1 MKRILLSAI
10 LLGSLVTTASA
21 ATGVLSQKNLSVELA
36 DKIAQSTL
44 QACAKDGYNVAVTLV
59 DRSGTPLL
67 MKRMD
72 NAGPHT
78 VEASR
83 MKAFTALTT
92 KNATSNVMKGSQSN
106 AGAAN
111 LRDIPG
117 FLLLAGGV
125 PVKMGNQVIGAV
137 GVGGAPGEILTKPAR
152 LPGCNL
158 SKASLT
164 RANPTRVDYCYPH
177 RHNGLP
183 THMLHGVLLN
193 RPAYLLRPTFLTK
206 EGQDRD
212 NDRHRTGNDCHGQPI
227 VLTMM
232 FRDRGL

>member
-44 QACAKDGYNVAVTLV
+44 QACVKDGYNVAVTLV

-111 LRDIPG
+111 LRDIPD

-137 GVGGAPGEILTKPAR
+137 GVGGAPGGNFDEACAIAGLQSVENE
-152 LPGCNL
+152 LN
-158 SKASLT
+158 AS
-164 RANPTRVDYCYPH
+164 
-177 RHNGLP
+177 
-183 THMLHGVLLN
+183 
-193 RPAYLLRPTFLTK
+193 
-206 EGQDRD
+206 
-212 NDRHRTGNDCHGQPI
+212 
-227 VLTMM
+227 
-232 FRDRGL
+232 

>member
-1 MKRILLSAI
+1 MKRILFSAI
-10 LLGSLVTTASA
+10 LLGSMVSTAGA
-21 ATGVLSQKNLSVELA
+21 ATGVLNQKNLSLDLA
-36 DKIAQSTL
+36 DKVAQSTL

-92 KNATSNVMKGSQSN
+92 KSMTGNVMKGAQSN

-111 LRDIPG
+111 LRDIPD

-125 PVKMGNQVIGAV
+125 PVKVGDQVIGAV
-137 GVGGAPGEILTKPAR
+137 GVGGAPGGNFDEACALAGIK
-152 LPGCNL
+152 
-158 SKASLT
+158 SIESE
-164 RANPTRVDYCYPH
+164 
-177 RHNGLP
+177 
-183 THMLHGVLLN
+183 LN
-193 RPAYLLRPTFLTK
+193 A
-206 EGQDRD
+206 G
-212 NDRHRTGNDCHGQPI
+212 
-227 VLTMM
+227 
-232 FRDRGL
+232 

>member
-1 MKRILLSAI
+1 MKRILFSAI
-10 LLGSLVTTASA
+10 LLGSMVSTAGA
-21 ATGVLSQKNLSVELA
+21 ATGVLNQKNLSLDLA
-36 DKIAQSTL
+36 DKVAQSTL

-92 KNATSNVMKGSQSN
+92 KSLTGNVMKGAQSN

-111 LRDIPG
+111 LRDIPD

-125 PVKMGNQVIGAV
+125 PVKVGDQVIGAV
-137 GVGGAPGEILTKPAR
+137 GVGGAPGGNFDEACALA
-152 LPGCNL
+152 
-158 SKASLT
+158 
-164 RANPTRVDYCYPH
+164 
-177 RHNGLP
+177 
-183 THMLHGVLLN
+183 GVKSIESELN
-193 RPAYLLRPTFLTK
+193 A
-206 EGQDRD
+206 G
-212 NDRHRTGNDCHGQPI
+212 
-227 VLTMM
+227 
-232 FRDRGL
+232 

>member
-1 MKRILLSAI
+1 MKRILFSAI
-10 LLGSLVTTASA
+10 LLGSMVSTAGA
-21 ATGVLSQKNLSVELA
+21 ATGVLNQKNLSLDLA
-36 DKIAQSTL
+36 DKVAQNAL

-92 KNATSNVMKGSQSN
+92 KNLTGNVMKGAQSN

-111 LRDIPG
+111 LRYIPD

-125 PVKMGNQVIGAV
+125 PVKVGDQVIGAV
-137 GVGGAPGEILTKPAR
+137 GVGGAPGGNFDEACALA
-152 LPGCNL
+152 
-158 SKASLT
+158 
-164 RANPTRVDYCYPH
+164 
-177 RHNGLP
+177 
-183 THMLHGVLLN
+183 GVKSIESELN
-193 RPAYLLRPTFLTK
+193 A
-206 EGQDRD
+206 G
-212 NDRHRTGNDCHGQPI
+212 
-227 VLTMM
+227 
-232 FRDRGL
+232 

>member
-1 MKRILLSAI
+1 MKRILFSAI
-10 LLGSLVTTASA
+10 LLGSMVSTAGA
-21 ATGVLSQKNLSVELA
+21 ATGVLNQKNLSLDLA
-36 DKIAQSTL
+36 DKVAQNTL

-92 KNATSNVMKGSQSN
+92 KNLTGNVMKGAQSN

-111 LRDIPG
+111 LRYIPD

-125 PVKMGNQVIGAV
+125 PVKVGDQVIGAV
-137 GVGGAPGEILTKPAR
+137 GVGGAPGGNFDEACALA
-152 LPGCNL
+152 
-158 SKASLT
+158 
-164 RANPTRVDYCYPH
+164 
-177 RHNGLP
+177 
-183 THMLHGVLLN
+183 GVKSIESELN
-193 RPAYLLRPTFLTK
+193 S
-206 EGQDRD
+206 G
-212 NDRHRTGNDCHGQPI
+212 
-227 VLTMM
+227 
-232 FRDRGL
+232 

>member
-1 MKRILLSAI
+1 MKRILFSAI
-10 LLGSLVTTASA
+10 LLGSMVSTAGA
-21 ATGVLSQKNLSVELA
+21 ATGVLNQKNLSLDLA
-36 DKIAQSTL
+36 DKVAQSTL

-92 KNATSNVMKGSQSN
+92 KSMTGNVMKGAQSN

-111 LRDIPG
+111 LRDIPD

-125 PVKMGNQVIGAV
+125 PVKVGDQVIGAV
-137 GVGGAPGEILTKPAR
+137 GVGGAPAGNFDEACALAGIK
-152 LPGCNL
+152 
-158 SKASLT
+158 SIESE
-164 RANPTRVDYCYPH
+164 
-177 RHNGLP
+177 
-183 THMLHGVLLN
+183 LN
-193 RPAYLLRPTFLTK
+193 A
-206 EGQDRD
+206 G
-212 NDRHRTGNDCHGQPI
+212 
-227 VLTMM
+227 
-232 FRDRGL
+232 

>member
-1 MKRILLSAI
+1 MKRILFSAI
-10 LLGSLVTTASA
+10 LLGSMVSTAGA
-21 ATGVLSQKNLSVELA
+21 ATGVLNQKNLSLDLA
-36 DKIAQSTL
+36 DKVAQNTL

-92 KNATSNVMKGSQSN
+92 KNLTGNVMKGAQSN

-111 LRDIPG
+111 LRDIPD

-125 PVKMGNQVIGAV
+125 PVKVGDQVIGAV
-137 GVGGAPGEILTKPAR
+137 GVGGAPGGNFDEACALA
-152 LPGCNL
+152 
-158 SKASLT
+158 
-164 RANPTRVDYCYPH
+164 
-177 RHNGLP
+177 
-183 THMLHGVLLN
+183 GVKSIESELN
-193 RPAYLLRPTFLTK
+193 A
-206 EGQDRD
+206 G
-212 NDRHRTGNDCHGQPI
+212 
-227 VLTMM
+227 
-232 FRDRGL
+232 

>member
-44 QACAKDGYNVAVTLV
+44 QACVKDGYNVAVTLV

-137 GVGGAPGEILTKPAR
+137 GVGGAPGGNFDEACAIAGLQSVENE
-152 LPGCNL
+152 LN
-158 SKASLT
+158 AS
-164 RANPTRVDYCYPH
+164 
-177 RHNGLP
+177 
-183 THMLHGVLLN
+183 
-193 RPAYLLRPTFLTK
+193 
-206 EGQDRD
+206 
-212 NDRHRTGNDCHGQPI
+212 
-227 VLTMM
+227 
-232 FRDRGL
+232 

>member
-1 MKRILLSAI
+1 MKRILFSAI
-10 LLGSLVTTASA
+10 LLGSMVSTAGA
-21 ATGVLSQKNLSVELA
+21 ATGVLNQKNLSLDLA
-36 DKIAQSTL
+36 DKVAQNTL

-92 KNATSNVMKGSQSN
+92 KNLTSNVMKGAQSN

-111 LRDIPG
+111 LRYIPD

-125 PVKMGNQVIGAV
+125 PVKVGDQVIGAV
-137 GVGGAPGEILTKPAR
+137 GVGGAPGGNFDEACALA
-152 LPGCNL
+152 
-158 SKASLT
+158 
-164 RANPTRVDYCYPH
+164 
-177 RHNGLP
+177 
-183 THMLHGVLLN
+183 GVKSIESELN
-193 RPAYLLRPTFLTK
+193 A
-206 EGQDRD
+206 G
-212 NDRHRTGNDCHGQPI
+212 
-227 VLTMM
+227 
-232 FRDRGL
+232 

>member
-44 QACAKDGYNVAVTLV
+44 QSCAKDSYNVAVTVV
-59 DRSGTPLL
+59 DRAGTPLL

-111 LRDIPG
+111 LRDIPD

-125 PVKMGNQVIGAV
+125 PVKMGDQVIGAV
-137 GVGGAPGEILTKPAR
+137 GVGGAPGGNFDEA
-152 LPGCNL
+152 C
-158 SKASLT
+158 AM
-164 RANPTRVDYCYPH
+164 A
-177 RHNGLP
+177 GLKSIE
-183 THMLHGVLLN
+183 GELN
-193 RPAYLLRPTFLTK
+193 Q
-206 EGQDRD
+206 G
-212 NDRHRTGNDCHGQPI
+212 
-227 VLTMM
+227 
-232 FRDRGL
+232 

>member
-44 QACAKDGYNVAVTLV
+44 QACVKDGYNVAVTLV

-111 LRDIPG
+111 LRDIPD

-125 PVKMGNQVIGAV
+125 PVKMGTQVIGAV
-137 GVGGAPGEILTKPAR
+137 GVGGAPGGNFDEACAIAGLQSVENE
-152 LPGCNL
+152 LN
-158 SKASLT
+158 AS
-164 RANPTRVDYCYPH
+164 
-177 RHNGLP
+177 
-183 THMLHGVLLN
+183 
-193 RPAYLLRPTFLTK
+193 
-206 EGQDRD
+206 
-212 NDRHRTGNDCHGQPI
+212 
-227 VLTMM
+227 
-232 FRDRGL
+232 

>member
-1 MKRILLSAI
+1 MKRILFSAI
-10 LLGSLVTTASA
+10 LLGSMVSTAGA
-21 ATGVLSQKNLSVELA
+21 ATGVLNQKNLSLDLA
-36 DKIAQSTL
+36 DKVAQSTL

-92 KNATSNVMKGSQSN
+92 KNLTGNVMKGAQSN

-111 LRDIPG
+111 LRDIPD

-125 PVKMGNQVIGAV
+125 PVKVGDQVIGAV
-137 GVGGAPGEILTKPAR
+137 GVGGAPGGNFDEACALA
-152 LPGCNL
+152 
-158 SKASLT
+158 
-164 RANPTRVDYCYPH
+164 
-177 RHNGLP
+177 
-183 THMLHGVLLN
+183 GVKSIESELN
-193 RPAYLLRPTFLTK
+193 A
-206 EGQDRD
+206 G
-212 NDRHRTGNDCHGQPI
+212 
-227 VLTMM
+227 
-232 FRDRGL
+232 

>member
-1 MKRILLSAI
+1 MKRILFSAI
-10 LLGSLVTTASA
+10 LLGSMVSTAGA
-21 ATGVLSQKNLSVELA
+21 ATGVLNQKNLSLDLA
-36 DKIAQSTL
+36 DKVAQNTL

-92 KNATSNVMKGSQSN
+92 KNLTGNVMKGAQSN

-111 LRDIPG
+111 LRYIPD

-125 PVKMGNQVIGAV
+125 PVKVGDQVIGAV
-137 GVGGAPGEILTKPAR
+137 GVGGAQGGNFDEACALA
-152 LPGCNL
+152 
-158 SKASLT
+158 
-164 RANPTRVDYCYPH
+164 
-177 RHNGLP
+177 
-183 THMLHGVLLN
+183 GVKSIESELN
-193 RPAYLLRPTFLTK
+193 A
-206 EGQDRD
+206 G
-212 NDRHRTGNDCHGQPI
+212 
-227 VLTMM
+227 
-232 FRDRGL
+232 

>member
-1 MKRILLSAI
+1 MKRILFSAI
-10 LLGSLVTTASA
+10 LLGSMVSTAGA

-36 DKIAQSTL
+36 DKVAQSTL
-44 QACAKDGYNVAVTLV
+44 QSCAKEGYNVAVTLV

-83 MKAFTALTT
+83 MKAFTALTA
-92 KNATSNVMKGSQSN
+92 KNLTGNVMKGSQSN

-125 PVKMGNQVIGAV
+125 PVKVGDQVIGAV
-137 GVGGAPGEILTKPAR
+137 GVGGAPGGNFDEACALAG
-152 LPGCNL
+152 L
-158 SKASLT
+158 KAIESE
-164 RANPTRVDYCYPH
+164 
-177 RHNGLP
+177 
-183 THMLHGVLLN
+183 LN
-193 RPAYLLRPTFLTK
+193 A
-206 EGQDRD
+206 G
-212 NDRHRTGNDCHGQPI
+212 
-227 VLTMM
+227 
-232 FRDRGL
+232 